1 MSDIKKNQENYQYC
15 LKETNKTLI
24 WGAPHTSRLTG
35 AEPCLIKKIKNNET
49 HDYDYFKKLHP
60 KYNDDVINVLVK
72 ASKDKFIERP
82 DMIKIIK
89 IDLVP

>member
-15 LKETNKTLI
+15 LKETNKT
-24 WGAPHTSRLTG
+24 
-35 AEPCLIKKIKNNET
+35 LIKKIKNNET

-60 KYNDDVINVLVK
+60 KYNDDIINVLVK

-89 IDLVP
+89 IDTVP